1 VPLNH
6 ARQLPQANAAR
17 FAQAYNEAA
26 DRLAL
31 VPATAKRAEGA
42 AFEARLDR
50 SGATAADMVT
60 ADLKVLAPACCPA
73 FVVPRLLPAL
83 VYRRLW
89 SPVAFKAIITAAFQR
104 ALVH

>member
-1 VPLNH
+1 MRHTKPLPGSRCRSRVQCAVSLNH
-6 ARQLPQANAAR
+6 ARLLPPANAAR

-60 ADLKVLAPACCPA
+60 ADLKVPSACA
-73 FVVPRLLPAL
+73 VLSV
-83 VYRRLW
+83 
-89 SPVAFKAIITAAFQR
+89 
-104 ALVH
+104 

>member
-1 VPLNH
+1 MCTVFPDHVLLL
-6 ARQLPQANAAR
+6 LPPSVNPGS
-17 FAQAYNEAA
+17 QAYNEAA

-60 ADLKVLAPACCPA
+60 ADLKVLSACTVPAIVQCIWC
-73 FVVPRLLPAL
+73 
-83 VYRRLW
+83 W
-89 SPVAFKAIITAAFQR
+89 SAVTT
-104 ALVH
+104 